1 MAVFKQAPGM
11 EGAGHRGSEA
21 GVGLDSLAVMDQIAT
36 TYWPAVLGIML
47 VMALVAF
54 GRRDASMV
62 AGGLAFVL
70 QATLVLSTQ

>member
-1 MAVFKQAPGM
+1 M
-11 EGAGHRGSEA
+11 EDAGHRALEA
-21 GVGLDSLAVMDQIAT
+21 RAGLDSLNVMDQIAT
-36 TYWPAVLGIML
+36 TYWPAVLGLML

-62 AGGLAFVL
+62 AGGLAVVL